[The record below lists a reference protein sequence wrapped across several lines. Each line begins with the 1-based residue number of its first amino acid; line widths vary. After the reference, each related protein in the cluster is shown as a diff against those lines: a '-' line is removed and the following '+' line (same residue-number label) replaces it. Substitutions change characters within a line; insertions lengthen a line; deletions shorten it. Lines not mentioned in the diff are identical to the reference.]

1 MEYLSK
7 MKDALNGKTAKILYV
22 SHPQK
27 ECGVYQFGYRIGQA
41 LQRSAA
47 FRFIYVECADE
58 HELCQAVTETKPA
71 AIIYNYHRSTLSWLN
86 INTTRQFRCPQ
97 LGTIHEITQSLAD
110 SADNTLFNYHIAPDP
125 TLLLKNPIV
134 FKTGRLVTAYHNK
147 FPLPTTSTI
156 GSFGFGTD
164 GKGVEG
170 IPAIVQDSY
179 ENAIIRLHLP
189 HAKFSDAD
197 GSKAR
202 AIVARCSSILY
213 KPGIKLEVSHDF
225 LEEDRLLDFL
235 AQNTINVFLYN
246 RSVGRGISSAI
257 DYALAVQRPIAIR
270 RTSMFRHIWDA
281 RPSICIEDQ
290 PLEKI
295 IANGPRPLERFA
307 REWSEP
313 NLRWDY
319 ERIVRKVL
327 AQDPPPLQ
335 VPIPRRSLARRV
347 LSRVKREVFPKPTIV
362 TSKPSWID
370 KTDITVDTSSWGISE
385 CYEPVHLNGKAVFN
399 RILDNEARTVYRP
412 TIAKLFKLVP
422 DLMARKI
429 PEANVQQAF
438 TLDTVV
444 RFAKDISYDSKILC
458 VGSFEDSALWGLR
471 RLNFQVDDVDPVLNF
486 ELGEFMQR
494 PTTVPASYDIIFSV
508 SVIEHV
514 QDDAEFL
521 IQIGQ
526 LLKPGG
532 IAILTCDYNDQ
543 YVVGAPKPSVDWRLY
558 TQNDF
563 RTRLLP
569 RIPDCELMDLPR
581 WDCLKP
587 DFRWEGCAYTF
598 ASLVFRKK

>member
-1 MEYLSK
+1 M
-7 MKDALNGKTAKILYV
+7 GKQHKILYV

-27 ECGVYQFGYRIGQA
+27 ECGVYQFGKRIGKV
-41 LQRSAA
+41 LQTSAA
-47 FRFIYVECADE
+47 FQFIYVECADE

-71 AIIYNYHRSTLSWLN
+71 AIIYNYYPTGTFPWLN
-86 INTTRQFRCPQ
+86 INTTKQFGCPQ
-97 LGTIHEITQSLAD
+97 LGMLHEVTQSLAD

-134 FKTGRLVTAYHNK
+134 FKTGRLVTAFHNR
-147 FPLPTTSTI
+147 FPQPSTTTI
-156 GSFGFGTD
+156 GSFGFGAD
-164 GKGVEG
+164 QKGVEALT
-170 IPAIVQDSY
+170 AIVQDSY

-189 HAKFSDAD
+189 HAKFGDAD

-202 AIVARCSSILY
+202 AIVARCSSLLY
-213 KPGIKLEVSHDF
+213 KTGIKLEVSHDF
-225 LEEDRLLDFL
+225 MEEDQLLDFL
-235 AQNTINVFLYN
+235 AQNTVNAFLYK
-246 RSVGRGISSAI
+246 RTDVRGISSVI

-270 RTSMFRHIWDA
+270 RSGMFRHIWDA
-281 RPSICIEDQ
+281 RPSVCIEDQ

-295 IANGPRPLERFA
+295 IANGPRVVERFA

-313 NLRWDY
+313 NLLWDY
-319 ERIVRKVL
+319 ERIIRKVL
-327 AQDPPPLQ
+327 SQDPPPLR
-335 VPIPRRSLARRV
+335 VPGLRGLPRRV
-347 LSRVKREVFPKPTIV
+347 LSRVKKKVFPKRVTV
-362 TSKPSWID
+362 TSKPIWIE

-385 CYEPVHLNGKAVFN
+385 GYQPVRLDREAVFN
-399 RILDNEARTVYRP
+399 RILDHEARTTYRP
-412 TIAKLFKLVP
+412 AIAKLFKLVP

-429 PEANVQQAF
+429 PEANAQQAF

-444 RFAKDISYDSKILC
+444 RFAKGIRCDPKILSI
-458 VGSFEDSALWGLR
+458 GSFEDSAVWGLR
-471 RLNFQVDDVDPVLNF
+471 ALNFQVDEVDPVLNF

-494 PTTVPASYDIIFSV
+494 PTTRLANYDIIFSV

-514 QDDAEFL
+514 EDDAEFL

-532 IAILTCDYNDQ
+532 IAVLTCDYNDQ
-543 YVVGAPKPSVDWRLY
+543 YVVGDPKPSVDWRLY

-569 RIPDCELMDLPR
+569 RIPDCELVDLPR

-587 DFRWEGCAYTF
+587 DFQWEGCAYTF

>member
-1 MEYLSK
+1 M
-7 MKDALNGKTAKILYV
+7 GKQDKILYV
-22 SHPQK
+22 SHSQK
-27 ECGVYQFGYRIGQA
+27 ECGVYQFGKRIGNA
-41 LQRSAA
+41 LQSSAA
-47 FRFIYVECADE
+47 FQFIYVECADE
-58 HELCQAVTETKPA
+58 PELCQAVTETKPV
-71 AIIYNYHRSTLSWLN
+71 AIIYNYHPSTLPWLN
-86 INTTRQFRCPQ
+86 INTTKQFRCPQ
-97 LGTIHEITQSLAD
+97 LGTLHEVTQSLAD
-110 SADNTLFNYHIAPDP
+110 GADNTLFNYHIAPDP

-134 FKTGRLVTAYHNK
+134 FKTGRLVTAFQNK
-147 FPLPTTSTI
+147 FPLPTTTTI

-164 GKGVEG
+164 GKGVEALT
-170 IPAIVQDSY
+170 AIVQDSY

-189 HAKFSDAD
+189 HARFGDAD

-213 KPGIKLEVSHDF
+213 KTGIKLEVSHDF
-225 LEEDRLLDFL
+225 LEEERLLEFL
-235 AQNTINVFLYN
+235 AQNTVNAFLYN
-246 RSVGRGISSAI
+246 RSDSRGISSAI

-295 IANGPRPLERFA
+295 IANGPLPVERFA

-319 ERIVRKVL
+319 ERIICKVL
-327 AQDPPPLQ
+327 TQNPPPLQ
-335 VPIPRRSLARRV
+335 VPVLRRSLPRRV
-347 LSRVKREVFPKPTIV
+347 LSRVKKKVFPEPIMV
-362 TSKPSWID
+362 TSKPSWIE

-385 CYEPVHLNGKAVFN
+385 DYEPVRLDGKAVFN
-399 RILDNEARTVYRP
+399 RILNNEARTIYRP
-412 TIAKLFKLVP
+412 AIAKLFKLVP

-444 RFAKDISYDSKILC
+444 RFAKDIKCDPKILC
-458 VGSFEDSALWGLR
+458 IGSFEDSALWGLR
-471 RLNFQVDDVDPVLNF
+471 RLNFQIDDVDPVLNF
-486 ELGEFMQR
+486 ELGEFVQR
-494 PTTVPASYDIIFSV
+494 PTTVLASYDIIFSV

-514 QDDAEFL
+514 EDDAEFL
-521 IQIGQ
+521 IQIAQ

-532 IAILTCDYNDQ
+532 IAVLTCDYNDQ
-543 YVVGAPKPSVDWRLY
+543 YVVGGPKPNVDWRLY

-569 RIPDCELMDLPR
+569 RITDCELIDLPQ

-587 DFRWEGCAYTF
+587 DFQWEGCAYTF